1 MTRAKDISKI
11 VTDADLSGTLDVAGE
26 VTTADDIKFTSGS
39 RHKFVGGGT
48 GNNLELG
55 TYSSNNTSRDV
66 HLQIDSAGNVGIGT
80 SSPDLK
86 LDVSHGTSNEY
97 VATFQNTADN
107 LELKIG
113 TTSGLLNIQGANASN
128 NTAYQ
133 IALNAE
139 GGNVGIGISN
149 PDDKLH
155 VADSSNAELKLQTDN
170 ANGGSVVKF
179 NRSGTDNSYIGTKG
193 YFLGNSDNNLY
204 LRANSGLGIQFYTNG
219 NNERMRIDSSG
230 NVGIGETSPQGNL
243 HIKGSDSGVTSSPS
257 HADELIIE
265 NSTNGGMTFN
275 CGASNSA
282 TITFQNSTYS
292 DDGALQYR
300 NGDRAMAFKTAGSER
315 MRIDSSGRVMIG
327 NTTEGVAGADELT
340 VGDTSAG
347 NGITIR
353 SASNSSGAL
362 FFSDGT
368 SGSAEYDGGFEY
380 NHSSQFMRI
389 STAGSEQ
396 MRITS
401 AGNVGIGDSNP
412 QRKISVNGIA
422 KFRNSITLG
431 GSNSSTD
438 YNAYFVNEAFANN
451 ADTNSVTLGTHSTRP
466 LIFATNTTERM
477 RIGSNGGT
485 VLTAN
490 ASGAYAFKVINDGNA
505 SNRFGIA
512 IQTGEDSPTTTN
524 YLMGFQDGNGNSV
537 GSITFNNAGQTSFN
551 QISDY
556 RLKENVTEDW
566 NATTRLKELKPCRFN
581 FKRFPNTTLDGFIA
595 HEAQEVVPEAVIG
608 EKDAVD
614 DDGNPIYQGI
624 DQSKLVPLLVKTI
637 QELEARIVA
646 LETA

>member
-11 VTDADLSGTLDVAGE
+11 VTDADLSGTLDVAGTVTAGGLTVDGLSIGGIGGLEIEDPSASGYGAHFSFYDASSE
-26 VTTADDIKFTSGS
+26 VVIGGKTAGSTNKSLSIGRDTGDISFYEDTGTTPKLFWDASEE
-39 RHKFVGGGT
+39 R
-48 GNNLELG
+48 LG
-55 TYSSNNTSRDV
+55 V
-66 HLQIDSAGNVGIGT
+66 GT
-80 SSPDLK
+80 SSPASSLHIQSSIPILRLTDS
-86 LDVSHGTSNEY
+86 DTTASHELSGQSG
-97 VATFQNTADN
+97 ARN
-107 LELKIG
+107 LNIKVDTGG
-113 TTSGLLNIQGANASN
+113 TTGSPVFNISMQDSTKVSVLNN
-128 NTAYQ
+128 
-133 IALNAE
+133 
-139 GGNVGIGISN
+139 
-149 PDDKLH
+149 
-155 VADSSNAELKLQTDN
+155 
-170 ANGGSVVKF
+170 
-179 NRSGTDNSYIGTKG
+179 
-193 YFLGNSDNNLY
+193 
-204 LRANSGLGIQFYTNG
+204 
-219 NNERMRIDSSG
+219 G
-230 NVGIGETSPQGNL
+230 NVGIGESDPDSTL
-243 HIKGSDSGVTSSPS
+243 TVKGASHTNFQVKSNSESTKAFIQTVQDSDIRIGS
-257 HADELIIE
+257 
-265 NSTNGGMTFN
+265 STNHPV
-275 CGASNSA
+275 SLY
-282 TITFQNSTYS
+282 QNGT
-292 DDGALQYR
+292 
-300 NGDRAMAFKTAGSER
+300 ER
-315 MRIDSSGRVMIG
+315 
-327 NTTEGVAGADELT
+327 
-340 VGDTSAG
+340 
-347 NGITIR
+347 
-353 SASNSSGAL
+353 
-362 FFSDGT
+362 
-368 SGSAEYDGGFEY
+368 
-380 NHSSQFMRI
+380 
-389 STAGSEQ
+389 

>member
-11 VTDADLSGTLDVAGE
+11 VTDADLSGTLDVTGTVTAGD
-26 VTTADDIKFTSGS
+26 VTMTRETGGYLFNTGGSTRAGIRSDDQ
-39 RHKFVGGGT
+39 
-48 GNNLELG
+48 NNLTL
-55 TYSSNNTSRDV
+55 R
-66 HLQIDSAGNVGIGT
+66 A
-80 SSPDLK
+80 
-86 LDVSHGTSNEY
+86 
-97 VATFQNTADN
+97 
-107 LELKIG
+107 
-113 TTSGLLNIQGANASN
+113 
-128 NTAYQ
+128 
-133 IALNAE
+133 
-139 GGNVGIGISN
+139 
-149 PDDKLH
+149 
-155 VADSSNAELKLQTDN
+155 
-170 ANGGSVVKF
+170 
-179 NRSGTDNSYIGTKG
+179 GTDAIKMHVGADGK
-193 YFLGNSDNNLY
+193 
-204 LRANSGLGIQFYTNG
+204 
-219 NNERMRIDSSG
+219 
-230 NVGIGETSPQGNL
+230 VGIGETSPQGNL

-315 MRIDSSGRVMIG
+315 
-327 NTTEGVAGADELT
+327 
-340 VGDTSAG
+340 
-347 NGITIR
+347 
-353 SASNSSGAL
+353 
-362 FFSDGT
+362 
-368 SGSAEYDGGFEY
+368 
-380 NHSSQFMRI
+380 
-389 STAGSEQ
+389 

>member
-1 MTRAKDISKI
+1 
-11 VTDADLSGTLDVAGE
+11 
-26 VTTADDIKFTSGS
+26 
-39 RHKFVGGGT
+39 
-48 GNNLELG
+48 
-55 TYSSNNTSRDV
+55 
-66 HLQIDSAGNVGIGT
+66 
-80 SSPDLK
+80 
-86 LDVSHGTSNEY
+86 
-97 VATFQNTADN
+97 
-107 LELKIG
+107 
-113 TTSGLLNIQGANASN
+113 
-128 NTAYQ
+128 
-133 IALNAE
+133 
-139 GGNVGIGISN
+139 
-149 PDDKLH
+149 
-155 VADSSNAELKLQTDN
+155 
-170 ANGGSVVKF
+170 
-179 NRSGTDNSYIGTKG
+179 
-193 YFLGNSDNNLY
+193 
-204 LRANSGLGIQFYTNG
+204 
-219 NNERMRIDSSG
+219 
-230 NVGIGETSPQGNL
+230 
-243 HIKGSDSGVTSSPS
+243 
-257 HADELIIE
+257 
-265 NSTNGGMTFN
+265 MTFN